1 MPKSLGKLKVNSM
14 GGVVPS
20 IRMISIRFL
29 HDRYKGWRTSL
40 EPTISNMGICVYLD
54 MYVYIHIYIYIQNA
68 YIYIYAYIHRHQI
81 MYGRYTYIYIP
92 PGAESRV

>member
-54 MYVYIHIYIYIQNA
+54 MYIYIYTKC
-68 YIYIYAYIHRHQI
+68 IYIYAYIHRHQI
-81 MYGRYTYIYIP
+81 MYGRYIYIYMQCV
-92 PGAESRV
+92 S